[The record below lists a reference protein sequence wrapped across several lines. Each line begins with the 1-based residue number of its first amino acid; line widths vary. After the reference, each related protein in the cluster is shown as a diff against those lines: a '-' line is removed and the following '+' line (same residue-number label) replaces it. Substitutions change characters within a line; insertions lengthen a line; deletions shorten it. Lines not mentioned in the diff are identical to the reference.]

1 MFHVSTIKN
10 WFKGKA
16 DDFNKI
22 AEFLNNICGDGFVR
36 ITRPDKP
43 SSGSPPTISL
53 DVEKIQQMFLREDT
67 STGSVT
73 DATGHF
79 ANDYDA
85 SLDEPPITPANG
97 ATDLWN
103 AMTKDG
109 ENSTAEKTYYK
120 GWKENA
126 VIAITEVSG
135 SHCLWFVEKEYTPD
149 GRLKSVST
157 LKGFTLI
164 GA

>member
-16 DDFNKI
+16 EDFNKI

-53 DVEKIQQMFLREDT
+53 DVEKIQQMFLRDDT

-79 ANDYDA
+79 ANDYDEA
-85 SLDEPPITPANG
+85 YDTPPITPENG

-103 AMTKDG
+103 AMTKD
-109 ENSTAEKTYYK
+109 ETNSTDKKTVYK

-126 VIAITEVSG
+126 VIAIEDVDG
-135 SHCLWFVEKEYTPD
+135 SHKIWFVEKEYTAA
-149 GRLKSVST
+149 GALKRVSAA
-157 LKGFTLI
+157 KGLTLI